1 MLSRYLSLFF
11 LTVLLIL
18 SASSFCSS
26 KCLSC
31 LSDLLSPIEI
41 WRPGYKVTPYNIPII
56 RESKSDKHDKH
67 FEEQKELAGR
77 INSTVKKNNDKY
89 LESMDLRK
97 SNQRRIDKLRHFKI
111 GDKVTLRKLTGNN
124 TIDKLADINTGP
136 YTVTTVEDTGVDY
149 ILQLIGSSNQPVR
162 AHVDRIHLFRTF
174 EATEVDTA
182 APAPA
187 AGKKEYAA
195 ERIMGEK
202 KHSARAGGGTSFL
215 VQWEDTDDTVHKCSW
230 EPESN
235 LTHRLHA
242 AHETVASDR
251 SVITERQTGW
261 GKDNRHH
268 GTESH

>member
-1 MLSRYLSLFF
+1 M
-11 LTVLLIL
+11 
-18 SASSFCSS
+18 
-26 KCLSC
+26 
-31 LSDLLSPIEI
+31 
-41 WRPGYKVTPYNIPII
+41 N
-56 RESKSDKHDKH
+56 
-67 FEEQKELAGR
+67 
-77 INSTVKKNNDKY
+77 
-89 LESMDLRK
+89 
-97 SNQRRIDKLRHFKI
+97 
-111 GDKVTLRKLTGNN
+111 
-124 TIDKLADINTGP
+124 INTGP

-149 ILQLIGSSNQPVR
+149 VLQLIGSSNQPVR

-235 LTHRLHA
+235 LTHCTQLMKEWYQIGLSEQKGRL
-242 AHETVASDR
+242 R
-251 SVITERQTGW
+251 RRQ
-261 GKDNRHH
+261 
-268 GTESH
+268 